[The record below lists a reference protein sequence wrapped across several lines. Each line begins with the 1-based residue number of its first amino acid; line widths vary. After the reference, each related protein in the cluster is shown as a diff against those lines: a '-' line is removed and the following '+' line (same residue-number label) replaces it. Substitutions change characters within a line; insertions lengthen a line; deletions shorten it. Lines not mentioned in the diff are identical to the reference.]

1 MQTYKIVLKDNDGQ
15 IYEYLYHKFTE
26 NTDGQLMIYKA
37 GGLTG
42 DGTREMIMVAKF
54 KRYSAILEIEE
65 VEDEIEG

>member
-1 MQTYKIVLKDNDGQ
+1 MTVKDDDGLVY
-15 IYEYLYHKFTE
+15 IYDYHRFEE
-26 NTDGQLMIYKA
+26 NADGQLMIFKA

-54 KRYSAILEIEE
+54 KNHSAILEIEE